1 MRVILYMAITPNGLI
16 DKKDGSADF
25 LTKKESDSYVRAVKM
40 AGALVIG
47 RKTYEMLSKKAEFKK
62 FVKAKIK
69 IVVVSRKKLYFSN
82 SNHCVAHSPIGALME
97 LKGLKQVIVAGGGI
111 LNASFLSKNL
121 IDEIYLDVEPNLFS
135 KGINLFEGGDFDLKL
150 KLLGTK
156 MLSENEIQLHYK
168 ILK

>member
-1 MRVILYMAITPNGLI
+1 
-16 DKKDGSADF
+16 
-25 LTKKESDSYVRAVKM
+25 
-40 AGALVIG
+40 
-47 RKTYEMLSKKAEFKK
+47 
-62 FVKAKIK
+62 
-69 IVVVSRKKLYFSN
+69 
-82 SNHCVAHSPIGALME
+82 ME

-121 IDEIYLDVEPNLFS
+121 IDEIYFDIEPNLFTN
-135 KGINLFEGGDFDLKL
+135 GINLFEGGDFDLKL